1 MTDKQ
6 LSDKR
11 LDEAID
17 RAVREIM
24 SVEPRTDLRAR
35 VLAEL
40 ERGAARAAL
49 WPRLAFGA
57 AAIAVA
63 VVLFTTIAQR
73 GTEPREEPRVASG
86 HPSAP
91 SPGGATAVPGPPAAG
106 APPTQ
111 LPRRGGSRT
120 SVSQPRGAIA
130 QP

>member
-11 LDEAID
+11 LDDAID

-40 ERGAARAAL
+40 ERGATRVAL

-57 AAIAVA
+57 AAIGVA
-63 VVLFTTIAQR
+63 VLLFTTIAQR
-73 GTEPREEPRVASG
+73 PTEPREEPHVASG
-86 HPSAP
+86 QP
-91 SPGGATAVPGPPAAG
+91 SPSRGGVTAVPGSPAAG
-106 APPTQ
+106 APPTAT
-111 LPRRGGSRT
+111 PA
-120 SVSQPRGAIA
+120 P
-130 QP
+130 